1 MIKAAGIGG
10 GPILNISLMI
20 GLGYDTKDSMA
31 ITYIFLLGGTVASIY
46 SNYGKR
52 NKEDTKNVIDESLVV
67 ITLPM
72 TVAGSIT
79 GVQLYSSRQYLTTSF
94 PNSSSQ

>member
-1 MIKAAGIGG
+1 
-10 GPILNISLMI
+10 MI

-46 SNYGKR
+46 SNYGRR
-52 NKEDTKNVIDESLVV
+52 NSEDTKNVIDENLVV

-72 TVAGSIT
+72 TVAGSVT
-79 GVQLYSSRQYLTTSF
+79 GVKPYLLRLSLTTSSL
-94 PNSSSQ
+94 SSSLQLPLLCSWCT

>member
-1 MIKAAGIGG
+1 MQAAGIGG
-10 GPILNISLMI
+10 GPILNICLMI
-20 GLGYDTKDSMA
+20 GLGYSAKESMA

-52 NKEDTKNVIDESLVV
+52 NKEDTRNLLDENLVV

-72 TVAGSIT
+72 TVAGSVA
-79 GVQLYSSRQYLTTSF
+79 GVRDA
-94 PNSSSQ
+94 